1 MLEITDN
8 TQILYRES
16 NSNQPIHRSP
26 LSYFLS
32 VRSFNYFTLQF
43 YFILQLDPL
52 NLANYSS
59 EIIHNGR

>member
-26 LSYFLS
+26 LSYFLP
-32 VRSFNYFTLQF
+32 VRSFNYFILQF
-43 YFILQLDPL
+43 YPAILLR
-52 NLANYSS
+52 N
-59 EIIHNGR
+59 EIH